1 MLELDSERLAW
12 LERVSLEKGSHG
24 SVAEGVCA
32 MEAAAYVAGEPH
44 SDHPQCASTVIT
56 AFVIEWNDRLGNDR
70 NRLIK
75 PLIPRV
81 VGTRSTRKIEEARG
95 YLALDWFLRVMT
107 PAWLDLVEELQPHAA
122 TMRAAAPVV
131 DLASARTFAPAAAAV
146 RAAAWD
152 AAWAAGAAATDA
164 VRTAAWAAVTDAV
177 RAAAGDA
184 ARAAAIAAVTDAVRA
199 AATDLVRAAAGD
211 AARAA
216 ASAAASAAAWD
227 ALRSTVER
235 LQQSAVDL
243 LERMIG
249 LGGAA

>member
-1 MLELDSERLAW
+1 
-12 LERVSLEKGSHG
+12 
-24 SVAEGVCA
+24 
-32 MEAAAYVAGEPH
+32 
-44 SDHPQCASTVIT
+44 VIT
-56 AFVIEWNDRLGNDR
+56 AFVIEWNDRLGNEDR

-81 VGTRSTRKIEEARG
+81 VGTRSGKIEEARG

-122 TMRAAAPVV
+122 TVRAAAPVV
-131 DLASARTFAPAAAAV
+131 DLASARTFAPSSAAV

-152 AAWAAGAAATDA
+152 ASWAAGAVATDA

-184 ARAAAIAAVTDAVRA
+184 AR
-199 AATDLVRAAAGD
+199 
-211 AARAA
+211 
-216 ASAAASAAAWD
+216 AAASAAAWD

>member
-1 MLELDSERLAW
+1 
-12 LERVSLEKGSHG
+12 
-24 SVAEGVCA
+24 

-44 SDHPQCASTVIT
+44 SDHPQCACPVIT
-56 AFVIEWNDRLGNDR
+56 AFVLEWNDRLGNEDR
-70 NRLIK
+70 QRLIK

-131 DLASARTFAPAAAAV
+131 DLASARTFAPTSAAV
-146 RAAAWD
+146 RDAAWD
-152 AAWAAGAAATDA
+152 AAWDAGAAATDA
-164 VRTAAWAAVTDAV
+164 VRTAAWATVTDAV

-184 ARAAAIAAVTDAVRA
+184 ARAAAIAAETDAVRA

-216 ASAAASAAAWD
+216 ASAAAWD

-235 LQQSAVDL
+235 LQQSAVDV